1 MKVFI
6 LCAIFSLAWARQFS
20 YEGYKVWLV
29 TPRSES
35 QGILLKQWED
45 NESVDFWESISRK
58 GKSSRIMVAPDTQ
71 IHFENFLKEHNILHE
86 LIIENVE
93 RVFERER
100 QEKAENEMRLLRME
114 SQGQSRFSDF
124 NHFWS
129 FSEINR
135 YLTHLTIQ
143 YGDICHTETLGFSG
157 EGRAMRALKIGSFD
171 GSKPVVFFEAAL
183 HAREWIAPMTAV
195 YLIEQLVVNYN
206 SHRELQDIDIIIIPV
221 TNPDGYE
228 YSHQFQ
234 RLWRKT
240 RSVNANS
247 TCIGVDGNR
256 NFAHEWRLSTNPCS
270 ETYGGVAPFTER
282 EASIVRDVFDRY
294 DNQIKLYVAL
304 HSYGQYFLYPW
315 GYDFVKVD
323 NWEDHEIVGRRF
335 ADAVHK
341 VNGTSYTIG
350 NAAIELYIGF
360 GYSDDY
366 SAFRGVDISTTIELP
381 GGGSYGFD
389 IPASRIQSVV
399 KETWMGL
406 EEMLH
411 YVAEVH
417 GNK

>member
-1 MKVFI
+1 MKVFLI
-6 LCAIFSLAWARQFS
+6 CALLSFACAQQFS

-29 TPRSES
+29 TPHSEE
-35 QGILLKQWED
+35 QGHLLKQWED
-45 NESVDFWESISRK
+45 NESVDFWEQISRK
-58 GKSSRIMVAPDTQ
+58 GKPSRIMVSPDTQ
-71 IHFENFLKEHNILHE
+71 FQFEIFLNDNHIEHE

-100 QEKAENEMRLLRME
+100 NEKSENEIRLSRLE
-114 SQGQSRFSDF
+114 SQGQPRFSDF

-135 YLTHLTIQ
+135 FLTHLTLQ
-143 YGDICHTETLGFSG
+143 YGDICEAETLGFSY
-157 EGRAMRALKIGSFD
+157 EGRAIRALKIGRFD
-171 GSKPVVFFEAAL
+171 GTKPIVFFEATI
-183 HAREWIAPMTAV
+183 HAREWAAPMTAV
-195 YLIEQLVVNYN
+195 YLMQQLVEHYDQ
-206 SHRELQDIDIIIIPV
+206 HEELQSIDIIILPV
-221 TNPDGYE
+221 TNPDGFE
-228 YSHQFQ
+228 YTHQFQ

-240 RSVNANS
+240 RSINANN
-247 TCIGVDGNR
+247 TCVGVDGNR
-256 NFAHEWRLSTNPCS
+256 NFAHEWRASTNPCS
-270 ETYGGVAPFTER
+270 ETYGGTAPFTEP

-294 DNQIKLYVAL
+294 DNQIKLYVAI

-323 NWEDHEIVGRRF
+323 NWEEHEIVGNRF
-335 ADAVHK
+335 ADAVSR
-341 VNGTSYTIG
+341 VNGTTYTIG

-389 IPASRIQSVV
+389 LPASRIQSVV
-399 KETWMGL
+399 DETWMGI

-417 GNK
+417 GRK